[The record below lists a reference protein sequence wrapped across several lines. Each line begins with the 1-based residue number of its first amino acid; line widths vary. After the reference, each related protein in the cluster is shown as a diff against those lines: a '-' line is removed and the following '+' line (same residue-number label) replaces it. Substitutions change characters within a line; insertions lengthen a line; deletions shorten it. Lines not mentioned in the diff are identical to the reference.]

1 MKLAVKPFTMVGAT
15 TRSGLLSSPL
25 RDRFGQHYHLEFYT
39 HSELAQIIQR
49 SADLLAVRI
58 DSEGALELAARSRGT
73 PRIANRLLRRVRDFA
88 QINELSIVTREVALG
103 ASELLEID
111 ACGFDKM
118 DRAILAAIIDKFD
131 GGPVGVETLAA
142 AVGEESDTI
151 GDVYEPYLLQEGFIA
166 RTARSCCHAACVHT
180 FGPCPP
186 RHVAVG
192 HSSHDS
198 QTLFLRNV
206 TELHVRRFAD
216 RKRDSSANCGGVWAV
231 LST

>member
-1 MKLAVKPFTMVGAT
+1 VNTHCSVAAVMEAIL
-15 TRSGLLSSPL
+15 RILSE
-25 RDRFGQHYHLEFYT
+25 DRRR
-39 HSELAQIIQR
+39 QR
-49 SADLLAVRI
+49 
-58 DSEGALELAARSRGT
+58 EGARTGHSFTRDASDCQPAA
-73 PRIANRLLRRVRDFA
+73 ARVRDFA
-88 QINELSIVTREVALG
+88 QVNQLPIVTREVALG

-142 AVGEESDTI
+142 AVEEESDTI

-166 RTARSCCHAACVHT
+166 RTARACCHAACVHT